1 MIKVKSKKL
10 NFAVIG
16 CGMLAR
22 SQHIP
27 NITQSNKMVLH
38 TCCDLSDEAL
48 AECQDMHGALH
59 VSKDYKSVITNPEID
74 ALCVAT
80 TENLRRP
87 IIELAAEQGKPVY
100 VEKPLAASLEEIY
113 KIEKIVKDSGIPFC
127 VGHNRRSSPA
137 MLEGY
142 QLFREHM
149 SKPNPCPWRFDR
161 EGEGNRP
168 ELSDDGAASISVR
181 INDDWHSW
189 KSWVFDKTVAPHG
202 PMLFEM
208 THFTD
213 LCNWFM
219 AGVPEEVVALEGG
232 ELNHGIIIRYATG
245 EVATLFMCANGTFG
259 YPKELYEVFGNGG
272 ALVVDHMLEVRTAGL
287 EGTPAKKVYPML
299 ADRHPEIGREGGLEG
314 WLAKKRAACQEATEK
329 NDPALIFTAEPDK
342 GHAHA
347 LERFVDEIR
356 GEGPMVCGIDDAV
369 LATRVAF
376 AAVKSAKERR
386 AVKLDEI

>member
-1 MIKVKSKKL
+1 MSKNNTK
-10 NFAVIG
+10 NMNMAVIG

-27 NITQSNKMVLH
+27 NIAESNKMVLH

-48 AECQDMHGALH
+48 AECQDKHGALH
-59 VSKDYKSVITNPEID
+59 ISKDYQAVINNPEVE

-87 IIELAAEQGKPVY
+87 IIELAAKQGKPVY
-100 VEKPLAASLEEIY
+100 VEKPLAATLEEIY

-142 QLFREHM
+142 QLFRRHM
-149 SKPNPCPWRFDR
+149 AKPNTCPWRFDR
-161 EGEGNRP
+161 EGENRP
-168 ELSDDGAASISVR
+168 QLVDDGVASISVR

-189 KSWVFDKTVAPHG
+189 KSWVFDKTVASHG

-219 AGVPEEVVALEGG
+219 DAVPEEVVALEGG
-232 ELNHGIIIRYATG
+232 DLNHGIIIRYQTG
-245 EVATLFMCANGTFG
+245 EVATLLMCANGTFG
-259 YPKELYEVFGNGG
+259 YPKELYEIFGNGG

-287 EGTPAKKVYPML
+287 KSVPAKKVYPML
-299 ADRHPEIGREGGLEG
+299 SDRHPEIGTEGGLEG
-314 WLAKKRAACQEATEK
+314 WLAKKQAACQEATEK
-329 NDPALIFTAEPDK
+329 NEPALIFTAEPDK

-356 GEGPMVCGIDDAV
+356 GKGPMVCGISDAV
-369 LATRVAF
+369 VATRVAF
-376 AAVKSAKERR
+376 AAIKSAQEKR
-386 AVKLDEI
+386 AVKLEEI